1 MAESPGQK
9 ATEIAIIQEQILFRL
24 LRTIHSFALVYTVN
38 KMRLLLTLA
47 FRPMTKS
54 PPPVLCLAITTLML
68 IAILASQARAESEAH
83 PWITSDQ
90 FAESSFT
97 TTVDPK
103 IRINVNAPLEGNGK
117 PARANRL
124 IVYALPNGNTL
135 EQTLGC
141 QMKPSLHW
149 RYDIQHVAAQ
159 VRLLRTLEPNE
170 RIVIICAEAPGLSWP
185 SFRSAHKDA
194 NSIIHTLLEKWRTE
208 FGSDDTKVF
217 LTGHSGG
224 GGFIFSEIEASDEI
238 PGYIDRIAFLDANY
252 NFDAKQHAGKFERWL
267 KADDARRLV
276 VIAYDDREITFE
288 GKKVVGPTGGTFR
301 ATGRMRDAL
310 GKVFPLTETTNPPFQ
325 ETTGLDGRIHF
336 FVHPN
341 YANKI
346 LHTALVGDM
355 NGLVHA
361 ATLGTPNEE
370 KWGHFGGPRAYTK
383 WVQLGPTP
391 TPKLLTVDAKS
402 PAAIP
407 AANLP
412 DGNHLKA
419 KRQSQLPARPE
430 HAIGGSKFMKSL
442 EGIAIDKREAAILR
456 ELFSGNFPD
465 FLREFKEVPI
475 VGSLKTGGKDLTATL
490 EVMPDYLAVGSDR
503 DFVRIPMTPQTA
515 QQIADKFGCT
525 LPTRKMVD
533 AIDRAAEVRLAP
545 HPMTVDR
552 EAVATFAEHNAI
564 IEKQRGDKP
573 LGLLVIGSKKDIVLT
588 PRIFEKPKRLAI
600 YGWRQLNDQPIQPL
614 TIGHWNGYVDY
625 SHGVRLVRN
634 KVELDGK
641 SVKISDL
648 LADPDRCG
656 LVSDEGPMKPP
667 RYPAK

>member
-1 MAESPGQK
+1 MRILLNLASRFMAESLPCGLNVSI
-9 ATEIAIIQEQILFRL
+9 TG
-24 LRTIHSFALVYTVN
+24 
-38 KMRLLLTLA
+38 LLL
-47 FRPMTKS
+47 
-54 PPPVLCLAITTLML
+54 LAI
-68 IAILASQARAESEAH
+68 AASQARAENDAH
-83 PWITSDQ
+83 PWIPSVQ

-103 IRINVNAPLEGNGK
+103 IRINVNAPLDGNGK
-117 PARANRL
+117 PARATRL

-159 VRLLRTLEPNE
+159 IRQLRTLEPNE
-170 RIVIICAEAPGLSWP
+170 RIVVICAEAPGLSWP
-185 SFRSAHKDA
+185 SFRAAHKDA
-194 NSIIHTLLEKWRTE
+194 NSIIHATIEKWRTE

-224 GGFIFSEIEASDEI
+224 GGFIFSEIEATDEI
-238 PGYIDRIAFLDANY
+238 PAYIDRIAFLDANY

-276 VIAYDDREITFE
+276 VIAYDDREIMYE

-301 ATGRMRDAL
+301 ATGRMREAL
-310 GKVFPLTETTNPPFQ
+310 GKVFPLAETTNPPFQ

-355 NGLVHA
+355 NGLVHS

-383 WVQLGPTP
+383 WVQPEPSPTS
-391 TPKLLTVDAKS
+391 KLLIADAKS
-402 PAAIP
+402 PVASP
-407 AANLP
+407 AANP
-412 DGNHLKA
+412 PNGRPLKT
-419 KRQSQLPARPE
+419 KQQSQLPARPE

-456 ELFSGNFPD
+456 ELSSGNFPD

-490 EVMPDYLAVGSDR
+490 EVMPDYMAVGSDR

-545 HPMTVDR
+545 HPMTVER
-552 EAVATFAEHNAI
+552 EAIETFAEHNAI
-564 IEKQRGDKP
+564 IEKQRGEKP
-573 LGLLVIGSKKDIVLT
+573 LGLLTIGTKKDIVLT

-600 YGWRQLNDQPIQPL
+600 YGWRQLNGQPIQPL
-614 TIGHWNGYVDY
+614 TIAHWNRYLDY
-625 SHGVRLVRN
+625 SHGVRLVRD
-634 KVELDGK
+634 KVVLDGK
-641 SVKISDL
+641 TAKISDL
-648 LADPDRCG
+648 LADPDRCS